1 MSNETPT
8 DATPTDSPAA
18 ATPAVP
24 ADGTATPAAAGTPA
38 AAPAADGTLL
48 SGQPP
53 ADGQPANP
61 ATPAN
66 QTPGDGKPADGKPA
80 DGQPADPVSYDD
92 LQAPEGTTF
101 NAQALGDFKTL
112 AKDMGLSKDDAQKL
126 ANLGVQ
132 AVQAHQAEMA
142 EAIQQEQ
149 AKWETASRADKEF
162 GGDKLDESLGLA
174 NHALATFATPEML
187 ALLKESKLGNHPEFI
202 RTFVRVGRAISEDS
216 LVKGTTK
223 PTVADARNFYPN
235 SHHSA

>member
-8 DATPTDSPAA
+8 DATPTDSQAPATTTPAA
-18 ATPAVP
+18 PADGAAAQGTGVTPAAAPADGGTLLGGQPPADGKPATPAVP
-24 ADGTATPAAAGTPA
+24 ADQ
-38 AAPAADGTLL
+38 APE
-48 SGQPP
+48 
-53 ADGQPANP
+53 
-61 ATPAN
+61 
-66 QTPGDGKPADGKPA
+66 DGKPADGKPTE
-80 DGQPADPVSYDD
+80 PVSYDD

-101 NAQALGDFKTL
+101 NAQALGDFKAL
-112 AKDMGLSKDDAQKL
+112 AKDMGLSKDNAQKL

-149 AKWETASRADKEF
+149 AKWEATSRADKEF
-162 GGDKLDESLGLA
+162 GGDKLDESLSLA

-187 ALLKESKLGNHPEFI
+187 TLLKESKLGNHPEFI

-223 PTVADARNFYPN
+223 PAVKDARNFYPN